1 MKTNYNRESKWPAPN
16 YYSIKSAFSSDS
28 SSKFLSSPRINGSG
42 LKLLSSS
49 QELIDLKKLEKD
61 STISKE
67 ELVEKEL
74 NNTNFMKKKIKSIDR
89 SKTVFEPNVMESFN
103 HLSLK
108 APKFSLK
115 FRQKGTVLWPK
126 VEKTPGPGSYDLN
139 KFKNTIKSAPK
150 YSSPHATLEMNSN
163 YMIGPFSAV

>member
-1 MKTNYNRESKWPAPN
+1 MLA
-16 YYSIKSAFSSDS
+16 
-28 SSKFLSSPRINGSG
+28 SPHINGPG

-61 STISKE
+61 STTSKE

-74 NNTNFMKKKIKSIDR
+74 NNANLMRKKIKSADR
-89 SKTVFEPNVMESFN
+89 SKNIFEPDVMESFN

-139 KFKNTIKSAPK
+139 KFKNIIKSAPK
-150 YSSPHATLEMNSN
+150 YSSPHARLELSSN
-163 YMIGPFSAV
+163 YMIGPYSAV